1 MGRWRPTA
9 CGDGPTLALPPPPD
23 RREPDSAWR
32 GPGCHSDA
40 PSPLESGSAH
50 GHPSSWTGTEISSI
64 RLWQCGRA
72 LPRGDPGLLHS
83 RGCEAAQVWGWM
95 GVETPRQNL
104 PSGDCPSS
112 ALLRSKGSAGLGRG
126 RLPHTVLGAAEGGA
140 AAGVQDRQTPPS
152 RPGRAAT
159 PLGPDEGANA
169 DNRKAGPAG
178 EARTE
183 LPLSRGTLCGRI
195 GPAGGHF
202 PDTRQRRRQPHPKFS
217 TPHIALPQKELRVG
231 ESGGSLP
238 TKTRLSVDNG
248 PCPHQAHCPV
258 PGTKA
263 TSLTW
268 AWLTE
273 LHKRVENRES
283 MGPQA
288 KAPGFPAPG
297 LAPPR
302 LPGPSRRPAAP
313 TPLTRIPSPRTR
325 LSWALHGDGIRRAW
339 SL

>member
-126 RLPHTVLGAAEGGA
+126 CLPHTVLGAAEGGA
-140 AAGVQDRQTPPS
+140 AAGVQDRQTPPG

-169 DNRKAGPAG
+169 DNRKSWTGGGGADGAAPLPGDPLREDWASGGPLPRHEAEEEAATLQVLHTSHGPSSEGAKGRG
-178 EARTE
+178 ERGFPPHEDEIVCGQWAVPTPSPLPCARDK
-183 LPLSRGTLCGRI
+183 S
-195 GPAGGHF
+195 
-202 PDTRQRRRQPHPKFS
+202 RQPN
-217 TPHIALPQKELRVG
+217 L
-231 ESGGSLP
+231 
-238 TKTRLSVDNG
+238 
-248 PCPHQAHCPV
+248 
-258 PGTKA
+258 
-263 TSLTW
+263 
-268 AWLTE
+268 
-273 LHKRVENRES
+273 
-283 MGPQA
+283 
-288 KAPGFPAPG
+288 G
-297 LAPPR
+297 LA
-302 LPGPSRRPAAP
+302 
-313 TPLTRIPSPRTR
+313 
-325 LSWALHGDGIRRAW
+325 H
-339 SL
+339 